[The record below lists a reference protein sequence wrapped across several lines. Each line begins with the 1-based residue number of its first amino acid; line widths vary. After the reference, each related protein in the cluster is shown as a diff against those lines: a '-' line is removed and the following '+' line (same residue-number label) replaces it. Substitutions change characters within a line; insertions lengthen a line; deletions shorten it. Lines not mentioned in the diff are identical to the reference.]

1 MPEPLTS
8 ALCSHLFRPL
18 CKTSPPLGFTRDSRP
33 LTLAL
38 PVFDFF
44 KKKAPAS
51 RSSAQEE
58 APPASAPA
66 ELTPEQKKLITAELE
81 LLAQKKGSNLDVSIG
96 LLHMTGDKIYLK
108 GILQFLE
115 KAEVGLLVKQPSEQ
129 TDFLIMMQNGLTYLP
144 IFTKAE
150 HTTLMAK
157 RFPTYNKV
165 AFVDA
170 KKLFAS
176 LQPGMG
182 LWINPGHSVFTYL
195 MPPSMFTGY
204 VAILLKKK

>member
-1 MPEPLTS
+1 M
-8 ALCSHLFRPL
+8 
-18 CKTSPPLGFTRDSRP
+18 
-33 LTLAL
+33 
-38 PVFDFF
+38 FDFF
-44 KKKAPAS
+44 NKKAPAPRS
-51 RSSAQEE
+51 RLPEE
-58 APPASAPA
+58 APAPPP

-81 LLAQKKGSNLDVSIG
+81 LLSEQKGSNLDVSIG

-115 KAEVGLLVKQPSEQ
+115 KAEVGLLIKQPSDHA
-129 TDFLIMMQNGLTYLP
+129 DFLILMQQGLTYLP

-150 HTTLMAK
+150 HASLMAK
-157 RFPTYNKV
+157 RFPAYKNV

-170 KKLFAS
+170 RKLFAS

-182 LWINPGHSVFTYL
+182 LWINPGHEVFTYL

-204 VAILLKKK
+204 VALLLKKKK